1 MSRRYSR
8 IRQGAILNAALNR
21 YIQHLTDIDR
31 TPNVGGGRD
40 RSPTI
45 ELSIEPFGFEID
57 AGVGIRGTTTQRSR
71 TIMSSAVGTRA
82 ITPTA
87 GSAVQRIPGF
97 KPSRAVL
104 FVGTG
109 ASTVATSN
117 ITGLRYLK
125 YGGENY
131 SHAFGKSTATDAEFD
146 AFSEIRTALIAGGSN
161 RRVSYQ
167 AETRKLI

>member
-1 MSRRYSR
+1 MARRYSN

-21 YIQHLTDIDR
+21 YIQHLTDVDR

-45 ELSIEPFGFEID
+45 ELALTPFGFDID
-57 AGVGIRGTTTQRSR
+57 AGTAVRGTTTQRSR
-71 TIMSSAVGTRA
+71 TLMQSAVGARG
-82 ITPTA
+82 ITPTT
-87 GSAVQRIPGF
+87 GIINQRIPGF
-97 KPSRAVL
+97 KPARAVL

-109 ASTVATSN
+109 ASTVATSE

-125 YGGENY
+125 YGGESY
-131 SHAFGKSTATDAEFD
+131 SHAFGQNASTDQEFD
-146 AFSEIRTALIAGGSN
+146 AFSEIRTALLAGGAN

-167 AETRKLI
+167 AEQRKLV